1 MALSLASAWA
11 PGGRVSGKNP
21 SHRVDDASTRS
32 VESFASS
39 RAYRAVVAAAAT
51 HRSATA
57 HRRLPAYPSTTVRA
71 IESAASASFAV
82 ECTQHSPVW
91 KSVRCFLAHAT
102 ELGVSVSSATAFAFS
117 DAFSDAAL
125 AIAFFFVASLAILAM
140 DVSTSTASTSSST
153 SSAASASVASAAA
166 FIAAVMHI
174 ANELNSRVMKWSS
187 ASRCMARLAALK
199 LKSCSANRVTRSS
212 SAAFDGAGTNPGS
225 SSTFSCTAVMIAFGD
240 QREKDS
246 TRRRAATA
254 AGMIP
259 CIMDADVATP
269 SSTHTGKVSPASDSA
284 SSRSERTRLSND
296 SVSSTMTTTGLR
308 GSKVTGR
315 SGVSIDSAFMTPGR
329 DVPSVAAAPI
339 TATVRSR
346 SALAA
351 GAAAASIDA
360 LDSSFSLPE
369 SASVRTAVFSSPLT
383 SVVSSAFPPPP
394 AALLVPAASPSAV
407 TDWYQRR
414 RCRTLRPD
422 VR

>member
-1 MALSLASAWA
+1 
-11 PGGRVSGKNP
+11 
-21 SHRVDDASTRS
+21 
-32 VESFASS
+32 
-39 RAYRAVVAAAAT
+39 
-51 HRSATA
+51 
-57 HRRLPAYPSTTVRA
+57 
-71 IESAASASFAV
+71 
-82 ECTQHSPVW
+82 
-91 KSVRCFLAHAT
+91 
-102 ELGVSVSSATAFAFS
+102 
-117 DAFSDAAL
+117 
-125 AIAFFFVASLAILAM
+125 
-140 DVSTSTASTSSST
+140 
-153 SSAASASVASAAA
+153 
-166 FIAAVMHI
+166 
-174 ANELNSRVMKWSS
+174 MKWSS

-351 GAAAASIDA
+351 GAAAAASIGA

-369 SASVRTAVFSSPLT
+369 SASAPTAVFSSPVT
-383 SVVSSAFPPPP
+383 SVVSSSFPPP
-394 AALLVPAASPSAV
+394 AAVLFVPAASPSAV

>member
-1 MALSLASAWA
+1 
-11 PGGRVSGKNP
+11 
-21 SHRVDDASTRS
+21 
-32 VESFASS
+32 
-39 RAYRAVVAAAAT
+39 
-51 HRSATA
+51 
-57 HRRLPAYPSTTVRA
+57 
-71 IESAASASFAV
+71 
-82 ECTQHSPVW
+82 
-91 KSVRCFLAHAT
+91 
-102 ELGVSVSSATAFAFS
+102 
-117 DAFSDAAL
+117 
-125 AIAFFFVASLAILAM
+125 
-140 DVSTSTASTSSST
+140 
-153 SSAASASVASAAA
+153 
-166 FIAAVMHI
+166 MHI

-254 AGMIP
+254 AGMMP

-315 SGVSIDSAFMTPGR
+315 SGVSIDPAFMAPGR

-351 GAAAASIDA
+351 GAAAAAASIGA

-369 SASVRTAVFSSPLT
+369 SASAPTAVFSSPLT
-383 SVVSSAFPPPP
+383 SVVSSAFDPPPP
-394 AALLVPAASPSAV
+394 AVLFVPAASPSAV